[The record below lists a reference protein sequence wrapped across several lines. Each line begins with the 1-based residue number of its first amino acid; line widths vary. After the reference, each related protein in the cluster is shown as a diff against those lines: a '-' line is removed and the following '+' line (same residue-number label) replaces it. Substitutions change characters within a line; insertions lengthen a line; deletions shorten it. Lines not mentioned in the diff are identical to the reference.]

1 MSKDWV
7 NKVFIM
13 IGISVGSFIG
23 FNVSFMLAAWIT
35 LALAQFIGPLGFSI
49 GRLIYLVLIYIVF
62 YVVKTLKIP
71 TWIKA
76 IVFSMPM
83 ISSLILIGVYGYGL
97 STPIIIGLCT
107 AFVSFWAFYLWKS
120 KWDWT
125 YLYALTFVSTCAAYV
140 FIAGI
145 DI

>member
-1 MSKDWV
+1 MSKEWI
-7 NKVFIM
+7 NKIIIM

-23 FNVSFMLAAWIT
+23 FYVSFMLAAWIT
-35 LALAQFIGPLGFSI
+35 LVLAQFIGPLGYSI

-62 YVVKTLKIP
+62 FVVKTLKIP

-83 ISSLILIGVYGYGL
+83 VSSLILIGIYGYGL
-97 STPIIIGLCT
+97 STPIIIGLST

-125 YLYALTFVSTCAAYV
+125 YLYALTFVSVCVAYV
-140 FIAGI
+140 YIAGI